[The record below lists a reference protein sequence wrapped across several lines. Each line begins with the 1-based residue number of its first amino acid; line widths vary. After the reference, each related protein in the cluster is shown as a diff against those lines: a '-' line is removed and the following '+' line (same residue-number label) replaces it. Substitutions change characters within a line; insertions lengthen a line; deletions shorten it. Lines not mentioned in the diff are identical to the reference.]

1 MNEATKAYNE
11 KIRAELQK
19 AKSQLAKFEAR
30 SKDEDEQVALY
41 LVNQLKSTHH
51 EIDKKLEQIETSATE
66 EIKQEQAEIN
76 AGIAKL
82 REGLAELD
90 RRLNAERHK
99 KVS

>member
-19 AKSQLAKFEAR
+19 AKSQLAEFEAR
-30 SKDEDEQVALY
+30 SKDEDEQVALH

-51 EIDKKLEQIETSATE
+51 EIDKKCEQIETSVTE